1 MTRLMA
7 ASFCRLLFQRIPLG
21 LAALLLVTG
30 VAINFINVI
39 ARYIFQSA
47 IYWAEEA
54 MIYMAIWSIFLAAI
68 AIAYDGADL
77 TMDFF
82 SARLSE
88 GWKRLGEAIIAVMTV
103 VVCLFMALQSFAI
116 LRILIRNGQNSLA
129 LEVPMAVPQAWVLFG
144 FVMIAAAAAARF
156 FLRPQ
161 ADDADASTVDETGTP
176 S

>member
-1 MTRLMA
+1 MTRSMA
-7 ASFCRLLFQRIPLG
+7 ASVCRLLFQRIPLS

-39 ARYIFQSA
+39 GRYAFQSA

-82 SARLSE
+82 SARLSD
-88 GWKRLGEAIIAVMTV
+88 GWKRLVEAVITIVTVM
-103 VVCLFMALQSFAI
+103 VCLFMALQSFAI

-129 LEVPMAVPQAWVLFG
+129 LEVPMAVPQASVLFG

-156 FLRPQ
+156 FMRPQ
-161 ADDADASTVDETGTP
+161 DDAPVTTETGVP